1 MGMGTGMGMDGPSMT
16 GPGFGRG
23 MGPRGGM
30 GRGGPGMGMGMDMG
44 MGDGGMGFG
53 GGYGPMGSDGPGFGN
68 FRDQMGGPGPMGPGG
83 GLMKRFKAFRPDPA
97 IEGRRLQVEGV
108 PEEVEDSAVKRYFQ
122 RFGALGGWDGEEGWN
137 RVKGHI
143 TYKESSMADYALK
156 KKSHTIEGHVVTIVR
171 AEPEPEPPGE
181 EEEELP
187 QEEDEYGLTMI
198 KKMKMSLEGVLD
210 ADRDAGEGRSQWFGL
225 ATGFLKALTR
235 AQAQVGKGTDALP
248 INPMFLQNAGE
259 QSVEMAPDEAATRAK
274 MREAGYSEEEIQ
286 TMIDAGCTEI
296 AD

>member
-1 MGMGTGMGMDGPSMT
+1 MGMGMDGPSMA

-23 MGPRGGM
+23 RGPRGGM
-30 GRGGPGMGMGMDMG
+30 GRGGPGGLLDPPGMGMG
-44 MGDGGMGFG
+44 MGDGGMDFG

-68 FRDQMGGPGPMGPGG
+68 FRDQMGGAGPMGPRG

-97 IEGRRLQVEGV
+97 MEGRRLQVEGL

-137 RVKGHI
+137 RAKGHI
-143 TYKESSMADYALK
+143 TYKETSMADYALK

-181 EEEELP
+181 EEE
-187 QEEDEYGLTMI
+187 YGMTMI

-210 ADRDAGEGRSQWFGL
+210 ADRDAGEGEDSG
-225 ATGFLKALTR
+225 
-235 AQAQVGKGTDALP
+235 
-248 INPMFLQNAGE
+248 
-259 QSVEMAPDEAATRAK
+259 EMAPDEAATRAK
-274 MREAGYSEEEIQ
+274 MKEAGYSEEEIQ
-286 TMIDAGCTEI
+286 TM
-296 AD
+296 